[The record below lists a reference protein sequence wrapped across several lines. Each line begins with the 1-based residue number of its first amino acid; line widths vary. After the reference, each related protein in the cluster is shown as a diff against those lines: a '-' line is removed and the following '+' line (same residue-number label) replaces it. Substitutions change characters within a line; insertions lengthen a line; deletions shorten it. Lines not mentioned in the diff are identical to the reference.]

1 VQVKTTTR
9 WRNHRRE
16 VMLCTR
22 GGNRIWNGLVKRFS
36 TTRCDSLFV
45 LVADGRRWF
54 TPAAAVG
61 GGSLIVLGG
70 PKHAEYE
77 VERGRPLVFEST

>member
-1 VQVKTTTR
+1 MASDRVVSHR
-9 WRNHRRE
+9 WE

-22 GGNRIWNGLVKRFS
+22 GGNRSCNGPVKRFS

-54 TPAAAVG
+54 MPAAAVG

-70 PKHAEYE
+70 PKYAE
-77 VERGRPLVFEST
+77 